1 MEIQIILAS
10 IFNFLVVLFL
20 LWKFGRKPAVQMVQT
35 RSQTLAEMIAE
46 SEKQYQEAEKLLSE
60 SEAAWKESSAHAK
73 ARFEEAKGN
82 MDRLRNEVIQT
93 SETQAIRIREEAKR
107 TAQSE
112 VEKARQTL
120 RKEIFEMSFQAAIRF
135 LQKSLT
141 EEDRKKTVAEFV
153 HDVGDGVAGHA
164 MEEAR

>member
-60 SEAAWKESSAHAK
+60 SEVAWKESSAHAK
-73 ARFEEAKGN
+73 AQFEEAKKN
-82 MDRLRNEVIQT
+82 IERLRNEVIRT
-93 SETQAIRIREEAKR
+93 SEAQAIRIREEAKR

-112 VEKARQTL
+112 VEKAGQAL
-120 RKEIFEMSFQAAIRF
+120 RKEIFEMSFQLAIRF
-135 LQKSLT
+135 MQKSLT
-141 EEDRKKTVAEFV
+141 EEDRSKIVAEFV
-153 HDVGDGVAGHA
+153 HDVGATRRTLEGV
-164 MEEAR
+164 R